1 MEPYLPCQGTV
12 LPSFLRGTNA
22 LVDQGAAAIVWSRSR
37 GMVRAKI
44 VIGRALP
51 GLGLGSIP
59 EILAA
64 LAVPVTGSQT
74 TPVCSTL
81 FAPC

>member
-1 MEPYLPCQGTV
+1 M
-12 LPSFLRGTNA
+12 
-22 LVDQGAAAIVWSRSR
+22 I
-37 GMVRAKI
+37 RAKI

-51 GLGLGSIP
+51 GLGLGAIP
-59 EILAA
+59 EIWAA